1 VLSFKEIGDF
11 FMAPKL
17 SFFQSSLQAAR
28 SAWRDLNDTLMATTP
43 VNLDD
48 IMNDFNHFA
57 AKTTQV
63 CAASRS
69 NLISDCDRE
78 TIDKILL
85 GDEGIPN
92 LLSMEKLL
100 EKLEE
105 KLELEASEKPD
116 WDAMAK
122 MVKDACQQLAR
133 I

>member
-1 VLSFKEIGDF
+1 
-11 FMAPKL
+11 MAPKL

-28 SAWRDLNDTLMATTP
+28 SAWQDLNDTLRATTP
-43 VNLDD
+43 VDLDD
-48 IMNDFNHFA
+48 IMNDFNDFA

-63 CAASRS
+63 CAASRP
-69 NLISDCDRE
+69 NTTISDCDRE

-85 GDEGIPN
+85 GDEGIPD
-92 LLSMEKLL
+92 LLSMEQLL